1 MYIIY
6 TPTKVSGLVLKEI
19 KSCLNLVLYCLL
31 PQIKPNNKGL
41 HKIFL
46 DIYIGETYSKINIK
60 IYLCIK

>member
-6 TPTKVSGLVLKEI
+6 TPAKVSGLVLKGI
-19 KSCLNLVLYCLL
+19 KSCLNLIRYCLF

-41 HKIFL
+41 HKTFP
-46 DIYIGETYSKINIK
+46 DIYIGKTYLKINIK